1 MVPLTAVVSG
11 KMERNGIKF
20 VTLMALRK
28 VGNRRSFTGFRFELK
43 VLILWKWGMP
53 VAVRGAGNRRSPPVA
68 VRGAEFCLGG
78 LNVRLLG
85 STERKCQVGIWGLQ
99 SHCP

>member
-28 VGNRRSFTGFRFELK
+28 VGNRGSFTGFRFELK

-53 VAVRGAGNRRSPPVA
+53 VAVRGAGNRRSPKP
-68 VRGAEFCLGG
+68 EFCLGG

-85 STERKCQVGIWGLQ
+85 STERKCQVGILGLQ